1 MVGFKTRDLRIL
13 AEGQSIFL
21 IVDGRGF
28 SYGSIPVE
36 VTPLPCSD
44 YPGDLSALFSDIPT
58 ASITSG
64 THCKK
69 KNTQLI
75 HVDTQTVSYE
85 E

>member
-1 MVGFKTRDLRIL
+1 MFCFSTGAVVGFETRDLRIL

-44 YPGDLSALFSDIPT
+44 YPGDLSTMFNDIPA
-58 ASITSG
+58 ASITLG
-64 THCKK
+64 APHT
-69 KNTQLI
+69 
-75 HVDTQTVSYE
+75 SYVLYRFRLL
-85 E
+85 